1 MKRVFITAVMVI
13 VSTSCSTLKK
23 TITYSSFSGAMA
35 GASAGYLLSPDKESR
50 GINAAIFG
58 LVGAGIAALAGY
70 SFYEDDPRNKKLNH
84 MLDEKEVLGENTV
97 GLDLDDL
104 KIEAKLNKEEAY
116 ETPVKDLP
124 KELKGKV
131 KKQYVIKYQSKERYI
146 NKGNKT
152 FYIPSFQIYEHSY
165 EDLKGEESE

>member
-1 MKRVFITAVMVI
+1 MKRTLVTALLLALLV
-13 VSTSCSTLKK
+13 SCSTLKK
-23 TITYSSFSGAMA
+23 TITYSSLNGGMA
-35 GASAGYLLSPDKESR
+35 GASAGLLLSPDKESR
-50 GINAAIFG
+50 GVNAAIFG
-58 LVGAGIAALAGY
+58 LIGAGIAALAGY
-70 SFYEDDPRNKKLNH
+70 SLYEDDPRNKKLNH
-84 MLDEKEVLGENTV
+84 MLDEKEVLGENTL

-104 KIEAKLNKEEAY
+104 KIEANLNKEEAY

-165 EDLKGEESE
+165 EDLLGEENE

>member
-1 MKRVFITAVMVI
+1 MKRALTTTVLLALSI
-13 VSTSCSTLKK
+13 SCSTLKK
-23 TITYSSFSGAMA
+23 TITYSSLSGGMA
-35 GASAGYLLSPDKESR
+35 GASAGLLLSPDKESR
-50 GINAAIFG
+50 GVNAAIFG
-58 LVGAGIAALAGY
+58 LIGAGIAALAGY
-70 SFYEDDPRNKKLNH
+70 SLYEDDPRNKKLNH
-84 MLDEKEVLGENTV
+84 MLDEKEVLGEDTL

-104 KIEAKLNKEEAY
+104 KIEANLNKEEAY

-165 EDLKGEESE
+165 EDLLGEENE

>member
-1 MKRVFITAVMVI
+1 MKRTLTTI
-13 VSTSCSTLKK
+13 VLLTLLASCSTLKK
-23 TITYSSFSGAMA
+23 TITYSSLSGGMA
-35 GASAGYLLSPDKESR
+35 GASAGLLLSPDKESR
-50 GINAAIFG
+50 GVNAAIFG
-58 LVGAGIAALAGY
+58 LIGAGIAALASY
-70 SFYEDDPRNKKLNH
+70 SLYEDDPRNKKLNH
-84 MLDEKEVLGENTV
+84 MLDEKEVLGENTL

-104 KIEAKLNKEEAY
+104 KIEANLNKEEAY

-165 EDLKGEESE
+165 EDLLGEENE